1 MTVTG
6 VLKISN
12 LDSADYFGDQSEN
25 KRKRKARRWLSSEYL
40 APEAFVETDFDPK
53 ACDMWAAGVVYLE
66 MRTGTTYWGLAAE
79 GADER
84 YDRYLMEKSGMWGFR
99 PIENLNDVSM
109 LVIRG

>member
-1 MTVTG
+1 MVVTVTG

-66 MRTGTTYWGLAAE
+66 MRTGTTY
-79 GADER
+79 
-84 YDRYLMEKSGMWGFR
+84 
-99 PIENLNDVSM
+99 
-109 LVIRG
+109 